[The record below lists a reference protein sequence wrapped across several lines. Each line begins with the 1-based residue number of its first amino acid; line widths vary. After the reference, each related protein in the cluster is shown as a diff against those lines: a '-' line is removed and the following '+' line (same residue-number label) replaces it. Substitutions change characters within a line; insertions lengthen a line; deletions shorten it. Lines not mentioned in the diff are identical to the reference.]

1 MAMKQMGWVKAAFV
15 LAALILAGCSTNV
28 NRTWVNEVKDIPGN
42 WNEADSR
49 QISDAMVHDSIAAGW
64 IDPYSLSLRKVPI
77 VVIGNIRNLSQQHI
91 NTNRFV
97 YDLERALVNSGR
109 VNVVASLGEHGDKVG
124 KPVDTDRN
132 VATATRAKIGK
143 DSAADY
149 KLIGSINAKV
159 ETSDSLQIHYY
170 QVDLTLVSLADN
182 RIVWTGRKILKK
194 EVRDAGLH

>member
-1 MAMKQMGWVKAAFV
+1 MAMKQMGWIKAAFV

-28 NRTWVNEVKDIPGN
+28 SRTWVNEAKDIPGN

-49 QISDAMVHDSIAAGW
+49 QISDAMIHDSIAAGW

-109 VNVVASLGEHGDKVG
+109 VNVVASLGVQGGKGG

-132 VATATRAKIGK
+132 VAEATRAKIGR

-159 ETSDSLQIHYY
+159 ETSDSMQIHYY